1 VLLGWHSVNV
11 GGADRSFY
19 VRQLYDQRAAV
30 VLDNLSA
37 TQLRAYG
44 RACAWVLARAHARS
58 GLAAEIAGYVGDG
71 RQFARSVGT
80 FALAYRDRNALDF
93 RLFTDAVAQG
103 RVPTAT

>member
-1 VLLGWHSVNV
+1 V